1 MALTTD
7 IRIFPNKEMFA
18 VDMAE
23 VLDTA
28 IAYNGI
34 IQGCGITFNSTA
46 GTLSIESGR
55 MLIRGR
61 LCIITESGDLAAPV
75 VSGSTDVTCY
85 LVASCNLST
94 ANPFSVAIV
103 TPGTYEEYQQLKEA
117 SADTFNT
124 QDGFDFIVLGTATVS
139 PSSGKVITWTP
150 ASNTNAKA
158 RNRLDSKKFGGTYL
172 PAGSNID
179 SLPNEYSGWWGYKRS
194 DVSGTFPV
202 QDPYGTFL
210 HVPGINSQVAMQMIR
225 TTSQANTSPVIFMRF
240 RTGNGWG
247 AWQRFISG
255 KLTQLTVTTIP
266 SAYVLAG
273 GLANT
278 VAFKKNGYL
287 FCRCII
293 EVTQDVYHDTSF
305 QAGTIANWRAPMTV
319 YASVGSNKGSYG
331 SHAPLIISITS
342 DGKIMVK
349 CTAEGGEA
357 AWGEYVCILMAPTLD
372 GYE

>member
-7 IRIFPNKEMFA
+7 IRIFPQKEMFA

-34 IQGCGITFNSTA
+34 IQGCGITFDSTA
-46 GTLSIESGR
+46 GKLSIESGR

-61 LCIITESGDLAAPV
+61 LCVITESGDLAAPV
-75 VSGSTDVTCY
+75 VSGSTDATCY
-85 LVASCNLST
+85 LVASCNLAT
-94 ANPFSVAIV
+94 VNPFSVAII
-103 TPGTYEEYQQLKEA
+103 TPSTYEEYRQLKAA
-117 SADTFNT
+117 SGDDFNT
-124 QDGFDFIVLGTATVS
+124 HDGFDFIVLGTATVS
-139 PSSGKVITWTP
+139 PSSGKITTWTP

-158 RNRLDSKKFGGTYL
+158 RDRLDSKKFGGTYL

-179 SLPNEYSGWWGYKRS
+179 SLPYEYSGWWGYKRP

-202 QDPYGTFL
+202 ADSYGTIL
-210 HVPGINSQVAMQMIR
+210 HVPGINREVAMQMIR
-225 TTSQANTSPVIFMRF
+225 STSQANTSPVIFMRF

-255 KLTQLTVTTIP
+255 KTTQLTVTTIP
-266 SAYVLAG
+266 SAYILAG

-293 EVTQDVYHDTSF
+293 EVTQNVFHGISF

-319 YASVGSNKGSYG
+319 FASVESSKGAHS
-331 SHAPLIISITS
+331 PLIISITS
-342 DGKIMVK
+342 DGKIMVRNG
-349 CTAEGGEA
+349 AEGGEA
-357 AWGEYVCILMAPTLD
+357 AWGEYICTLMAPTSD